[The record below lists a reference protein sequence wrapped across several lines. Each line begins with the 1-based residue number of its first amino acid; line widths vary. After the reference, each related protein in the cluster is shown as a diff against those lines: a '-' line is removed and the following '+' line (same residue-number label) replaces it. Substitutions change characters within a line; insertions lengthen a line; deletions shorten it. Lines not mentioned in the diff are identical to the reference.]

1 MSVVEGLA
9 QRQEAIVQ
17 RLEALGRQVQEAADS
32 RGAGG
37 LQSGGGGVGISM
49 AWL

>member
-9 QRQEAIVQ
+9 QRQEAITQ
-17 RLEALGRQVQEAADS
+17 RLDALSQQVQELADT
-32 RGAGG
+32 RGA
-37 LQSGGGGVGISM
+37 QGGGVGISM